1 MEPDGVSKL
10 GLQKF
15 IAPLLFKS
23 PMPPEEVAGPRLSV
37 ADLPAELLETLGLCP
52 ATADC
57 GWLFC
62 RQEIDGLVRY
72 TSALSLFLGPL
83 VTDSIRTRSA
93 HGCSADW
100 VRTSPPLSPPL
111 FFLLGFA
118 CNSML
123 CPDSRL

>member
-1 MEPDGVSKL
+1 MSKL

-62 RQEIDGLVRY
+62 RQEIDGLIRY

-83 VTDSIRTRSA
+83 VTDSIRTCNA
-93 HGCSADW
+93 HAPLGAQLIGCE
-100 VRTSPPLSPPL
+100 RPPPLPFSPL
-111 FFLLGFA
+111 FFLLILA